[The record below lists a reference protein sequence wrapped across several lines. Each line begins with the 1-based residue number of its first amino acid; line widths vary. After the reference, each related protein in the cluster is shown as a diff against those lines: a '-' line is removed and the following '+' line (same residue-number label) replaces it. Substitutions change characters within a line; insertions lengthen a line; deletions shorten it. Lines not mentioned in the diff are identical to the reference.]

1 MSEQLDVIVM
11 RLQATSDPFAKVV
24 VEGPDLI
31 DLKGSVIVGIH
42 GLGTKVCRVR
52 SKSE

>member
-1 MSEQLDVIVM
+1 MNEQLGLMVM
-11 RLQATSDPFAKVV
+11 RLQAMSDACAKVV

-31 DLKGSVIVGIH
+31 GLKGSVIVGIH
-42 GLGTKVCRVR
+42 GLGTRVCRVR